1 VTNLGSYVAIHDTM
15 STADGLASVQDYRD
29 LLDHHLAKIDQVKQ
43 DVGIEPCLTEAEC
56 VDVVMDV
63 EHKAAMR
70 STEHNK
76 KAHYALVETVF
87 RGKFYSLL
95 EAESIDKPSFTKV
108 WNLLDVVAILSDHEL
123 CEPGLIFWLVEELL
137 DIQVIDGCRKVF
149 DYLESRRER
158 ITAVSGSKTSSQ
170 QKANQCRNISRR
182 RN

>member
-1 VTNLGSYVAIHDTM
+1 M
-15 STADGLASVQDYRD
+15 SRAEELASVQDYRD
-29 LLDHHLAKIDQVKQ
+29 LLDNHLAKLDNVKR
-43 DVGIEPCLTEAEC
+43 DVGIEPSLTEADC
-56 VDVVMDV
+56 VDVVRDV
-63 EHKAAMR
+63 ERKAAMK

-95 EAESIDKPSFTKV
+95 ETESIDKPSFTKV

-170 QKANQCRNISRR
+170 QKLTNVETFPAEEIHYPALLQ
-182 RN
+182 